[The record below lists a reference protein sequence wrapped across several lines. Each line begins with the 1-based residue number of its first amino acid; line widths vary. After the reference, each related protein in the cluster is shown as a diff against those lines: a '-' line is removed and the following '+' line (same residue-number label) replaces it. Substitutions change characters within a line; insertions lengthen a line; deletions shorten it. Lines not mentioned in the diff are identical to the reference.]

1 MTDFVGYH
9 SEWNLGS
16 PGGWD
21 YQRITQ
27 IIGKAVWQKLN
38 GILPIEV
45 DLDFDHPLLFPV
57 YGFVDMLVEAHRA
70 RKANDQGLIAVVA
83 EEETLESVTENRNLA
98 EHLDGVDGVS
108 SALMAPHDL
117 EL

>member
-1 MTDFVGYH
+1 MKDFVGYH

-27 IIGKAVWQKLN
+27 VIGKAVWQKLN
-38 GILPIEV
+38 EIRDIAV

-57 YGFVDMLVEAHRA
+57 YGFVEMLVNWLRHRKS
-70 RKANDQGLIAVVA
+70 RRLSKLLND
-83 EEETLESVTENRNLA
+83 
-98 EHLDGVDGVS
+98 
-108 SALMAPHDL
+108 
-117 EL
+117 